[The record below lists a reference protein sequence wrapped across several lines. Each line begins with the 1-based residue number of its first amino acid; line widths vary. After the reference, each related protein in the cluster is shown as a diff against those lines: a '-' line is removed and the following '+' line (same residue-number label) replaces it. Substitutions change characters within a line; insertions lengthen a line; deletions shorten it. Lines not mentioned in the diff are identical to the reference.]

1 MKIYIYNCN
10 NLNEFLSEVDTD
22 TPNKWKGTSTTVKV
36 KKCRTV
42 GKSYAFNTE
51 TEKWDILIDDWRGV
65 TLYSKANS
73 KISKQGK
80 IGVKP
85 EGYTEI
91 APPDTTNQ
99 YVWNEQ
105 NEAWEAYTE
114 TINPT
119 DIIKQYQNAI
129 QQYID
134 TVAQARG
141 YDNGYTC
148 ASYFGDKNARYAADA
163 QVFKDWRS
171 DIWVYVNNILN
182 QYSSALNG
190 SVSAEDLS
198 NYPTP
203 EQIIAQLPLIE
214 WEEE

>member
-22 TPNKWKGTSTTVKV
+22 TPDKWKGTSTSVKV
-36 KKCRTV
+36 KKSRTV
-42 GKSYAFNTE
+42 GKSYAFNTK

-65 TLYSKANS
+65 TLYSKTNS
-73 KISKQGK
+73 KVSKQGK
-80 IGVKP
+80 VGAKP
-85 EGYTEI
+85 EGWTEV
-91 APPDTTNQ
+91 APPDTTAQ

-105 NEAWEAYTE
+105 NEQWELHTE
-114 TINPT
+114 TINPV
-119 DIIKQYQNAI
+119 DIIKQYEDAI

-148 ASYFGDKNARYAADA
+148 ASYFEDKNARYAADA

-190 SVSAEDLS
+190 SVSTEDLS